1 MRVDWAEAAE
11 ADIDDIVGWIARDNL
26 TAAFEMER
34 RIRAAAA
41 SLETMP
47 HRTRRGRMADT
58 REMVVTGM
66 PYLLVLKLE
75 A

>member
-11 ADIDDIVGWIARDNL
+11 ADIDDIVRWIARDNL
-26 TAAFEMER
+26 TGAFEMEG

-47 HRTRRGRMADT
+47 RRGRMADT
-58 REMVVTGM
+58 REMVVTGT